1 MADAHD
7 VASTITHDFLG
18 KELYL
23 IFSTPLKSREELAPV
38 MPDHLAHQ
46 VAIEKKGILF
56 GAGPMFEDGAKAP
69 GRGMII
75 VRAANFDEARAIA
88 ESDPFHKAGLRS
100 FTVEK
105 WILNEGSYTV
115 TVTYSDQAAAIA

>member
-1 MADAHD
+1 MADAPNMD
-7 VASTITHDFLG
+7 HDFLG
-18 KELYL
+18 KELYV
-23 IFSTPLKSREELAPV
+23 IFSTPLKPREELAPV
-38 MPDHLAHQ
+38 LPEHLAHQ

-56 GAGPMFEDGAKAP
+56 GAGPMFEDGAKSP
-69 GRGMII
+69 IRGMII

-115 TVTYSDQAAAIA
+115 TVNYSDQTATID

>member
-18 KELYL
+18 KELYV

-56 GAGPMFEDGAKAP
+56 GAGPDDQLETLENSFLQCFNPSHFCKSFGPDLGDG
-69 GRGMII
+69 
-75 VRAANFDEARAIA
+75 VVHFD
-88 ESDPFHKAGLRS
+88 
-100 FTVEK
+100 
-105 WILNEGSYTV
+105 
-115 TVTYSDQAAAIA
+115 YSTEEFDGTPNG